1 MAENEPLDSSSKKNR
16 SGGQQDQEGGV
27 VLHVQEEVYQSTLT
41 FRRRV
46 AGALRLFSHKKVAEL
61 KQGS

>member
-1 MAENEPLDSSSKKNR
+1 MTPLTHPAKKNLPGR
-16 SGGQQDQEGGV
+16 QKDQGHGV

-46 AGALRLFSHKKVAEL
+46 ASSQGLRMMPLIHPAKNFDLLV
-61 KQGS
+61 

>member
-1 MAENEPLDSSSKKNR
+1 MAPLTHPAKKNGP
-16 SGGQQDQEGGV
+16 GGQHYQGRGV

-46 AGALRLFSHKKVAEL
+46 AGYQE
-61 KQGS
+61 

>member
-1 MAENEPLDSSSKKNR
+1 MKLLTKIWLQMSLSSPGPNPSPSPCPNR
-16 SGGQQDQEGGV
+16 PPSQREQGYGV

-46 AGALRLFSHKKVAEL
+46 AGYQE
-61 KQGS
+61 